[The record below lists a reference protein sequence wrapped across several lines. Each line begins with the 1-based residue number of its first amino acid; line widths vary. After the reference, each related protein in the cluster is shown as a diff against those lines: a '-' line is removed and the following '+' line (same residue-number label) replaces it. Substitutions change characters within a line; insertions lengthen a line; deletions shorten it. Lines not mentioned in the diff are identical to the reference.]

1 MKSISKMTL
10 GTVQLGMDYG
20 INNTTGKP
28 DMKASHEILRTALHN
43 SITSLD
49 TANAYGDSEIVI
61 GSYLKQSKETPFITT
76 KFLTTSPAGTNEDM
90 IEKEIYGCVENSLKR
105 LNVKKLDCL
114 MLHRIIEMTKPN
126 KAARNTLDKLQK
138 DNIIG
143 MAGVSVYNP
152 EEINM
157 MLEDDIYQAI
167 QLPINMFDLRLI
179 KTDILNKLKNKGI
192 TVFARSIFFQGL
204 FYMDPDKMT
213 DEDMLV
219 YIKPYLTKLNNIS
232 NKHKISK
239 GQLAVSYIR
248 DLPGITSLVLGIDT
262 KEQLLENIK
271 LMDGPKLNREMINE
285 IQEQFKNINVE
296 KIMEILS
303 RPKKK

>member
-1 MKSISKMTL
+1 
-10 GTVQLGMDYG
+10 
-20 INNTTGKP
+20 
-28 DMKASHEILRTALHN
+28 
-43 SITSLD
+43 
-49 TANAYGDSEIVI
+49 
-61 GSYLKQSKETPFITT
+61 
-76 KFLTTSPAGTNEDM
+76 
-90 IEKEIYGCVENSLKR
+90 
-105 LNVKKLDCL
+105 
-114 MLHRIIEMTKPN
+114 MLHRTIDMTQHN
-126 KAARNTLDKLQK
+126 KAVRNTLDKLQK

-303 RPKKK
+303 RPKKKIDKEGIYKRHLSREKHINNDGRPYS